1 MMKRLL
7 ADLREW
13 SEFDRELEV
22 NSDKDITQDMCDRYC
37 EITKTALDVLKE
49 YSADKYSWYELYGT
63 TGNEIELFADAIE
76 AVLIS
81 CFKAM
86 LNSKDEQVEVMDAK
100 VEMQEE
106 IDEDDVYNGMMLM
119 INHMIKYMPELQDVV
134 NEHYEQVK

>member
-22 NSDKDITQDMCDRYC
+22 NSDKAITQDMCDRYC

>member
-7 ADLREW
+7 ADLRKW
-13 SEFDRELEV
+13 SEFDRALEV
-22 NSDKDITQDMCDRYC
+22 NSDKDITQDICDRYC

-63 TGNEIELFADAIE
+63 TGNEIELFVDAIE

-86 LNSKDEQVEVMDAK
+86 LDDKDKQVEAMAAK

-106 IDEDDVYNGMMLM
+106 IDEDDVYDSMMLM

-134 NEHYEQVK
+134 NQHYEQVK

>member
-13 SEFDRELEV
+13 SEFDRELEL
-22 NSDKDITQDMCDRYC
+22 NKDKDITQDMCDRYC

-49 YSADKYSWYELYGT
+49 YSAGKYIWYELYGT

-86 LNSKDEQVEVMDAK
+86 LDSKDEQVEAIDAK

-106 IDEDDVYNGMMLM
+106 IDEDDVYDSMMLM
-119 INHMIKYMPELQDVV
+119 LNHMIKYMPELQDVV

>member
-7 ADLREW
+7 ADLRAW
-13 SEFDRELEV
+13 SEFDRELAV

-86 LNSKDEQVEVMDAK
+86 LDDKDKQAEAIDAK

-106 IDEDDVYNGMMLM
+106 INEDDVYNSMMLM
-119 INHMIKYMPELQDVV
+119 INNMIKYMPELQDVV

>member
-1 MMKRLL
+1 M
-7 ADLREW
+7 
-13 SEFDRELEV
+13 
-22 NSDKDITQDMCDRYC
+22 
-37 EITKTALDVLKE
+37 LKE
-49 YSADKYSWYELYGT
+49 YSAAKYSWYELYGT

-86 LNSKDEQVEVMDAK
+86 LDDKDKQAEAIDAK

-106 IDEDDVYNGMMLM
+106 INEDDVYNSMMLM
-119 INHMIKYMPELQDVV
+119 INDMIKYMPELQDVV